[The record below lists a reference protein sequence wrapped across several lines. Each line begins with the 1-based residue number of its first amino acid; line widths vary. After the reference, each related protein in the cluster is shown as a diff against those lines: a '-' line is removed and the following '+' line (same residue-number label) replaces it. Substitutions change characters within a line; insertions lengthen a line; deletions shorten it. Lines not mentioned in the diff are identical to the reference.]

1 MARTELARVSRL
13 TTLGELTTSIAHEV
27 SQPLG
32 AMVASAGAC
41 ARWLAAEPPAMAE
54 ARSAL
59 DNIVADGKRARE
71 VIARI
76 RALTKRQAPRM
87 DLLDLNRKILE
98 VLALTEQELRSHDIV
113 LETKLRQHAAAGDG
127 RSSAAAAG
135 APQPDRERDRGDERR
150 ARSPARVDD
159 RFARRTTDGV
169 VVEVRDSG
177 IGLDPDRAEQ
187 VFEAFYTTKAEGLGI
202 GLSISRSIVEAHGG
216 RLWASPERSL
226 TGRSSGSRCP
236 VAEDGQ
242 IMSERAVVF
251 VVDDDPSMRRSLETL
266 LRSVGLDVRLFSS
279 AQEFMQ
285 AERPDAPGCLVL
297 DVRLPGMSGLT
308 FQQELAKAGVALPVI
323 FITGHGDVPMTVR
336 AMKAGAAEFLTKPF
350 DDQVLLD
357 AIHAAIERDR
367 ARRRDA
373 ASLAA
378 LKARYDELTERER
391 QVMKLVVAGRVNK
404 QIAAELGLSLVTVK
418 VHRGQVMRKMLAK
431 SVAELVRMADRLGV
445 PGAA

>member
-1 MARTELARVSRL
+1 
-13 TTLGELTTSIAHEV
+13 
-27 SQPLG
+27 
-32 AMVASAGAC
+32 
-41 ARWLAAEPPAMAE
+41 
-54 ARSAL
+54 
-59 DNIVADGKRARE
+59 
-71 VIARI
+71 
-76 RALTKRQAPRM
+76 
-87 DLLDLNRKILE
+87 
-98 VLALTEQELRSHDIV
+98 
-113 LETKLRQHAAAGDG
+113 
-127 RSSAAAAG
+127 
-135 APQPDRERDRGDERR
+135 
-150 ARSPARVDD
+150 
-159 RFARRTTDGV
+159 
-169 VVEVRDSG
+169 
-177 IGLDPDRAEQ
+177 
-187 VFEAFYTTKAEGLGI
+187 
-202 GLSISRSIVEAHGG
+202 
-216 RLWASPERSL
+216 
-226 TGRSSGSRCP
+226 
-236 VAEDGQ
+236 
-242 IMSERAVVF
+242 
-251 VVDDDPSMRRSLETL
+251 MRRSLESL
-266 LRSVGLDVRLFSS
+266 LRSVGHDVRLFSS

-285 AERPDAPGCLVL
+285 AARPDAPGCLVL

-308 FQQELAKAGVALPVI
+308 FQQELAKAGVGLPVI

-378 LKARYDELTERER
+378 LKARYHELTERER